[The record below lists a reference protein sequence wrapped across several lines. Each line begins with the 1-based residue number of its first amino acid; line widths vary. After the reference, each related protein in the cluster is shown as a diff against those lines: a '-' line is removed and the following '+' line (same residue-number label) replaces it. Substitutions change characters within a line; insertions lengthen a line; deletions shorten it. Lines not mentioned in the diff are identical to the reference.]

1 MELVYYPDPRL
12 REVSKKISAVD
23 EGLRAAVPVM
33 FEIMYAA
40 RGIGLAGPQ
49 AGLNRRIVV
58 ANLEGDPE
66 QKAAEQV
73 FINPVVLERDGELN
87 EEEGCLSLPGM
98 SIPVRRAQTVRVRY
112 RTLEGEEIEREAS
125 DLEARLFQ
133 HEIDHLDG
141 ILLVDKMS
149 PGDKRQWAELLKE
162 LEEDYEARRP
172 PVRRSSGRRK
182 ASSGS

>member
-12 REVSKKISAVD
+12 REPSKKITVLDA
-23 EGLRAAVPVM
+23 ELKAAVPEM
-33 FEIMYAA
+33 FRIMYEA

-49 AGLNRRIVV
+49 AGLGRRIIV
-58 ANLEGDPE
+58 ANLAGDPE
-66 QKAAEQV
+66 AKDTEQV
-73 FINPVVLERDGELN
+73 FINPEIVGRDGELN

-98 SIPVRRAQTVRVRY
+98 AIPVRRAQTVKVRY
-112 RTLEGEEIEREAS
+112 QTLDGGKIEREAS

-149 PGDKRQWAELLKE
+149 PGDKRQWAPFLKE
-162 LEEDYEARRP
+162 LEEDFEAQRKPKRP
-172 PVRRSSGRRK
+172 ARKRSPA
-182 ASSGS
+182 AS